1 MDNAR
6 IPSVERPQLAEHHAS
21 HLTHAYI
28 LITVDPTRTEAI
40 VERLELIPGSRVH
53 EVLGPYDIVLE
64 VETEAPEYVAQILRE
79 KVRPIPG
86 VTSTVTCTWI
96 ERL

>member
-1 MDNAR
+1 
-6 IPSVERPQLAEHHAS
+6 
-21 HLTHAYI
+21 
-28 LITVDPTRTEAI
+28 
-40 VERLELIPGSRVH
+40 
-53 EVLGPYDIVLE
+53 VLGPYDIVLE

>member
-1 MDNAR
+1 M
-6 IPSVERPQLAEHHAS
+6 AEHLAS

-28 LITVDPTRTEAI
+28 LITADPTRTEAI
-40 VERLELIPGSRVH
+40 VERLEAISSARVH

-64 VETEAPEYVAQILRE
+64 VETEALEYVAQILRD